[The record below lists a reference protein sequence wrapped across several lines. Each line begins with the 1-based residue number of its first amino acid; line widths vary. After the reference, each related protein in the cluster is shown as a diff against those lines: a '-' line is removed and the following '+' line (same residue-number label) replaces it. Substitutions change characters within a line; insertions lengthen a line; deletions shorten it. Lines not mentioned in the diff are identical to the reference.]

1 MKKLLTLLFAAL
13 AATLSSFAQTRIDGT
28 VSDERGPL
36 AGVNVFVVGTID
48 GAVTDSLGRFAFSTT
63 RTGELTLRAVLLGYE
78 EQTFV
83 ADAARL
89 RGLQIRLREKAAS
102 IDEVVVTASTYSMGR
117 SSRIKTLDALDV
129 VFSGNSC
136 GDLVAALQ
144 VLPGTQKVGE
154 NGRLYVRGGDS
165 EECQTFINGMHVL
178 VPYGTNAEG
187 QTQRG
192 RFSPFLFKG
201 MSFSLGGYGGEYG
214 QALSSVLPMETTDVA
229 SSDKFGISAS
239 LLDWSAGGTK
249 AFRRSSLSFNANYTD
264 LGLHSAIFP
273 DRNDWTHPYRKL
285 SGEAQFKHEWDNG
298 SSLKSYV
305 GYDHTSLGL
314 RTEGRE
320 LSLLEH
326 NAYVNVTLQTTLG
339 RGYRFFAGVANS
351 TVFSDIGDALVR
363 GDHYHNFRNEVHL
376 KAEIRKSYSAAVK
389 LSAGVEDY
397 IRDSRTRYDA
407 TGYALD
413 YNLLGGHID
422 AQLRLARTL
431 FLSLS
436 ARAEKASYSPAWLLM
451 PRVTLSFVPG
461 KRFQSSIMWGRY
473 SQSPED
479 DYLARSMGLLGQST
493 ADHAILSLQ
502 YGTDR
507 TLVRLEAYDKRY
519 RGLPLQR
526 GGVYTPDGYGYSRG
540 VDLFVEDASL
550 IRNLTLTA
558 AYSFN
563 DSQRLYQDFDAP
575 RTPSYASRHNLRV
588 TAKYGIGKV
597 IVGLADTYA
606 SGRVYQAGTTPFYNS
621 LDANVTWLAH
631 PKVIVYAS
639 LNNLLGRTNVY
650 RIDADGSPV
659 AESRDR
665 FFYIGIF
672 ISLKNSKAYDIAN
685 F

>member
-13 AATLSSFAQTRIDGT
+13 AATLLTNAQTRIDGV
-28 VSDERGPL
+28 VSDEHGPL
-36 AGVNVFVVGTID
+36 VGVNVFVVGTID
-48 GAVTDSLGRFAFSTT
+48 GAVTDTLGRFSFTT
-63 RTGELTLRAVLLGYE
+63 ARTGELTLRAVLLGYE
-78 EQTFV
+78 EYSLA
-83 ADAARL
+83 ADGARL
-89 RGLQIRLREKAAS
+89 RGLQIRLREQAAS
-102 IDEVVVTASTYSMGR
+102 IDEVVVTASTYSMGK
-117 SSRIKTLDALDV
+117 SSQIKTLDALDV
-129 VFSGNSC
+129 VMAGNSC
-136 GDLVAALQ
+136 GDVVAALQ
-144 VLPGTQKVGE
+144 TLPGTQKVGE

-178 VPYGTNAEG
+178 VPYSSNVEG
-187 QTQRG
+187 SAQRG

-239 LLDWSAGGTK
+239 LLDWNVGGTK
-249 AFRRSSLSFNANYTD
+249 AFRRSSLSFNADYTD
-264 LGLHSAIFP
+264 LGLHDTLFP
-273 DRNDWTHPYRKL
+273 DRADWTRPYRKI
-285 SGEAQFKHEWDNG
+285 SGEAQFKYEWDSG
-298 SSLKSYV
+298 SILKSYA
-305 GYDHTSLGL
+305 GYDCTSLGL

-320 LSLLEH
+320 LSLVEH
-326 NAYVNVTLQTTLG
+326 NAYANATLQSTLG

-351 TVFSDIGDALVR
+351 SVFSDIDDALVR

-376 KAEIRKSYSAAVK
+376 KAEIRKTYSAVFK

-397 IRDSRTRYDA
+397 IRNSRTQYDG

-413 YNLLGGHID
+413 YNLLGGHVD
-422 AQLRLARTL
+422 AQFRLFRTL
-431 FLSLS
+431 FLNIS
-436 ARAEKASYSPAWLLM
+436 ARAEKAGYSPDWVLM

-461 KRFQSSIMWGRY
+461 KRFQSSVMVGRY

-479 DYLARSMGLLGQST
+479 DCLARGLGRLGQST

-502 YGTDR
+502 YSTAR
-507 TLVRLEAYDKRY
+507 TLVRAEAYCKRY
-519 RGLPLQR
+519 RHLPLLSD
-526 GGVYTPDGYGYSRG
+526 GVYTPDGYGYSRG

-563 DSQRLYQDFDAP
+563 DSQRLYQDYDAP

-588 TAKYGIGKV
+588 TAKYGIGK
-597 IVGLADTYA
+597 IILGLADTYA
-606 SGRVYQAGTTPFYNS
+606 SGRVYQAGTTPYYNS
-621 LDANVTWLAH
+621 LDANITWLAH

-650 RIDADGSPV
+650 RINADGSPV
-659 AESRDR
+659 SENRDR

-672 ISLKNSKAYDIAN
+672 VSLKNTKAYDIAN

>member
-13 AATLSSFAQTRIDGT
+13 AASLSAHCQTRIDGVVT
-28 VSDERGPL
+28 DDRGPL
-36 AGVNVFVVGTID
+36 VGVNVFVVGTID
-48 GAVTDSLGRFAFSTT
+48 GAVTDTLGRFSFTT
-63 RTGELTLRAVLLGYE
+63 ARTGELTLRAVLLGYE
-78 EQTFV
+78 EQTLA

-89 RGLQIRLREKAAS
+89 RGLQIRLREQAAS
-102 IDEVVVTASTYSMGR
+102 IDEVVVTASTYSMGK
-117 SSRIKTLDALDV
+117 SSQIKTLDALDV
-129 VFSGNSC
+129 VLSGNSC

-165 EECQTFINGMHVL
+165 EECQTFVNGMHVL

-187 QTQRG
+187 QAQRG

-214 QALSSVLPMETTDVA
+214 QALSAVLPMETTDVA
-229 SSDKFGISAS
+229 ASDKFGVSAS
-239 LLDWSAGGTK
+239 LLDWSVGGTK

-264 LGLHSAIFP
+264 LGLHTAIFP
-273 DRNDWTHPYRKL
+273 DRYDWTRPYRKL

-298 SSLKSYV
+298 STLKSYV
-305 GYDHTSLGL
+305 GYDRTTLGL

-326 NAYVNVTLQTTLG
+326 NVYANATLQTTLG
-339 RGYRFFAGVANS
+339 RGYRFFAGVASS
-351 TVFSDIGDALVR
+351 TVFSDIADALVR

-376 KAEIRKSYSAAVK
+376 KAELRKSFSAAFK

-397 IRDSRTRYDA
+397 IRNSRTQYDG
-407 TGYALD
+407 TGYALN
-413 YNLLGGHID
+413 YNLLGGHVD
-422 AQLRLARTL
+422 AQIRIVRTL
-431 FLSLS
+431 FLNLS
-436 ARAEKASYSPAWLLM
+436 ARAEKASYSRAWVLM

-461 KRFQSSIMWGRY
+461 KRFQSSVMWGRY

-479 DYLARSMGLLGQST
+479 DYLARGLGALGQST

-507 TLVRLEAYDKRY
+507 TLVRLEAYDNRY
-519 RGLPLQR
+519 RGPPLLR
-526 GGVYTPDGYGYSRG
+526 ADVCTSDGYGYSRG

-563 DSQRLYQDFDAP
+563 DAQRLYLDYDTP
-575 RTPSYASRHNLRV
+575 RTPSFASRHNFRV
-588 TAKYGIGKV
+588 SAKYGLGKV
-597 IVGLADTYA
+597 IVGLADSFA
-606 SGRVYQAGTTPFYNS
+606 SGREYEAGTTPCYNS
-621 LDANVTWLAH
+621 LDANLTWLAH

-639 LNNLLGRTNVY
+639 LSNLLGRTNVY
-650 RIDADGSPV
+650 RINPDGSPV

-672 ISLKNSKAYDIAN
+672 VSLKNSKAYDIAN